1 MYQLPEEV
9 FKRRRNHN
17 NTPES
22 ILLILANY
30 IVIFAASI
38 LFIDKKHINP
48 FFWVVAAALA
58 VYNFFTIRRNRE
70 EFQGVTLISYIAS
83 IVILIGVFFFLKN
96 NA

>member
-22 ILLILANY
+22 VLLILANY
-30 IVIFAASI
+30 IVIFASSI
-38 LFIDKKHINP
+38 LLADKKHINP
-48 FFWVVAAALA
+48 FFWVVVATLA

-70 EFQGVTLISYIAS
+70 EFQGVTLISYIVS
-83 IVILIGVFFFLKN
+83 VLILIGVFFFLKN